1 MLAQKWIVA
10 VLDYVFFQPIL
21 SKKQISY
28 IVFSGNYVVIC
39 HSIIS
44 NYGVLNKMNRYFWGR
59 YEIKLPF
66 NVECIDKESWDCI
79 ENWYKFWWF
88 DYIEHNQT

>member
-1 MLAQKWIVA
+1 MNLAVVMTTKQFIVA

-39 HSIIS
+39 SIIS
-44 NYGVLNKMNRYFWGR
+44 NYEVLNNINRYFGGR
-59 YEIKLPF
+59 YEIKLSF
-66 NVECIDKESWDCI
+66 KC
-79 ENWYKFWWF
+79 
-88 DYIEHNQT
+88 